1 MKIFRYIYSLYALT
15 VFLILFLIFFIP
27 LLIPIIWPNHFRLV
41 GIFNR
46 WWAYCIFILWF
57 LPFSIEYKEK
67 LNKRKQYI
75 FTPNHFS
82 YLDIPLI
89 ALCSVNTIFVGK
101 SGMNKIPL
109 FGFMYSRLHITV
121 DRTKLKSKYTT
132 LLRSMQAIDEGKSL
146 VIYPEGGVITKNP
159 PKMASFKDGPFR
171 LAIEKQIPIV
181 PVTIPFNWIILPDD
195 ELLLRWR
202 KTKLIFHEPVST
214 EGMTIKEL
222 DYLKAKVYRIIQ
234 KELNS
239 YFTDEDR

>member
-1 MKIFRYIYSLYALT
+1 M
-15 VFLILFLIFFIP
+15 
-27 LLIPIIWPNHFRLV
+27 
-41 GIFNR
+41 
-46 WWAYCIFILWF
+46 
-57 LPFSIEYKEK
+57 PFSIEYKEK

-89 ALCSVNTIFVGK
+89 ALNRINTVFVGK

-121 DRTKLKSKYTT
+121 DRSKLKSKYST

-146 VIYPEGGVITKNP
+146 IIYPEGGVVTKNP

-181 PVTIPFNWIILPDD
+181 PVTIPYNWIILPDD
-195 ELLLRWR
+195 KLLLHWR
-202 KTKLIFHEPVST
+202 KMKLIFHEPVST

-222 DYLKAKVYRIIQ
+222 DYLKEKVYRIIQ
-234 KELNS
+234 KELDNH
-239 YFTDEDR
+239 FTHENRQVNA